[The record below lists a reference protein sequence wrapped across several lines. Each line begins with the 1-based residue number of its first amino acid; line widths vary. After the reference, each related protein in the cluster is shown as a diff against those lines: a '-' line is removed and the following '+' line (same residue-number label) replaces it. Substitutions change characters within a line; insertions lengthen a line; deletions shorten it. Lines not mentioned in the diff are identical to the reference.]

1 MNMFLPKTRSYV
13 LAATCALA
21 AALSSQA
28 VQAAQPSIALIL
40 GVKGSPFDDALACG
54 ALDAAKKVG
63 LHVDLFAPDHFTG
76 ESQAPVVDAVT
87 ARTPTITIISPADAN
102 GVTRPLKQMAGR
114 GTKIITVDTV
124 VADPSFV
131 TSAVITSNV
140 DGGKTAAAAM
150 IEAIGGKGPV
160 LVITNPP
167 GSVAQDERAKGFEEG
182 LKSAS
187 GVTYLGPQYQN
198 DDPQKA
204 AEIVT
209 STLAAHPDLA
219 GIFSTNDQGAI
230 GAITGLRQAGAI
242 GRVKLVA
249 YDSAAAEVNAFKN
262 KQISVLIAQD
272 PKREGEMS
280 VEIAKKILDGQSVE
294 KQVLADTVPIA
305 SGDTAKADRYEYKSD
320 CSLSY

>member
-1 MNMFLPKTRSYV
+1 MDGVLTRTNVCV
-13 LAATCALA
+13 LTAAFALA
-21 AALSSQA
+21 AVLCSQTA
-28 VQAAQPSIALIL
+28 QAADPSIALIL

-54 ALDAAKKVG
+54 ALDAAKKFG

-87 ARTPTITIISPADAN
+87 ARNPTITIISPADAT
-102 GVTRPLKQMAGR
+102 GVTRPLKQMAER

-131 TSAVITSNV
+131 ASQVITSNV
-140 DGGKTAAAAM
+140 EGGKAAAAAM
-150 IEAIGGKGPV
+150 IKAIGGKGAV

-167 GSVAQDERAKGFEEG
+167 GSVAQDERTQGFEQG
-182 LKSAS
+182 LKAAP

-262 KQISVLIAQD
+262 NQISVLIAQD

-280 VEIAKKILDGQSVE
+280 VEIAKKILDGQPVE
-294 KQVLADTVPIA
+294 KQVLADTVPIM
-305 SGDTAKADRYEYKSD
+305 SGDTAKADHYEYKSD

>member
-1 MNMFLPKTRSYV
+1 MDTIPQRASCTILV
-13 LAATCALA
+13 ATCALA
-21 AALSSQA
+21 AALSLHSA
-28 VQAAQPSIALIL
+28 QAADPTIALIL

-54 ALDAAKKVG
+54 ALDAAKTLG
-63 LHVDLFAPDHFTG
+63 LHIDLFAPDHFTG

-87 ARTPTITIISPADAN
+87 ARKPTITIISPADAN
-102 GVTRPLKQMAGR
+102 GVTRPLRQMADR

-124 VADPSFV
+124 VGDPSFV
-131 TSAVITSNV
+131 ASEVITSNIE
-140 DGGKTAAAAM
+140 GGKTAAAAM

-280 VEIAKKILDGQSVE
+280 VEIAKKVLDGQPVE
-294 KQVLADTVPIA
+294 KQRLAETVPVM